1 MLQASLY
8 HLQVSESY
16 LGSWPTSKTFFARTL
31 FLSSPTVVRVNQ
43 NCFVSAESALI
54 QEWPFHSSTSTLVV
68 LGDSTSHLA
77 LCLSPLLHPTFS
89 TVPPFRH
96 QAISALF
103 PTQQI
108 CSLEPF
114 PEYFGIHPCP
124 LPICSLV
131 WHRSRGQRGGSEGG
145 GGYTLIVT
153 VPSRCS

>member
-1 MLQASLY
+1 MLLASLY
-8 HLQVSESY
+8 HLLVSESY
-16 LGSWPTSKTFFARTL
+16 LGSWPTSKNIFPKGQFVMFNGWSGESESFHKCWVSPHTWVTL
-31 FLSSPTVVRVNQ
+31 
-43 NCFVSAESALI
+43 
-54 QEWPFHSSTSTLVV
+54 PFPSTSDV

-96 QAISALF
+96 QAISVLF

-108 CSLEPF
+108 CFLEPF